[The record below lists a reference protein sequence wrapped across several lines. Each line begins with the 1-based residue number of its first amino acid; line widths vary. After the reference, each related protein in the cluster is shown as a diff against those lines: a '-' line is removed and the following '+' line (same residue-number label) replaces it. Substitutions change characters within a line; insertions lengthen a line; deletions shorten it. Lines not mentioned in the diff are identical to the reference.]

1 MGVLRRGLQ
10 EPEPPQQAHC
20 ARDGA
25 CELVMPEVAA
35 HDSRGRDSSISSDKG
50 QAEAEGTARC
60 TFQ

>member
-20 ARDGA
+20 ARD
-25 CELVMPEVAA
+25 VTPEVAA
-35 HDSRGRDSSISSDKG
+35 HDSRGRDSSISSNKG
-50 QAEAEGTARC
+50 QAEAEGTARR